1 MDSKDSN
8 GAELIQGDNVRV
20 TKDLKVKGTS
30 RTLKRGEVVKNIK
43 LTNNPEE
50 IEVRIGKATIVI
62 KTCFIKKA

>member
-8 GAELIQGDNVRV
+8 GIALNQGDNVRV

-30 RTLKRGEVVKNIK
+30 RTLKRWEVVKNIK
-43 LTNNPEE
+43 LTNTPEE

-62 KTCFIKKA
+62 KTCFVKKA

>member
-8 GAELIQGDNVRV
+8 GIALNQGDNVRV
-20 TKDLKVKGTS
+20 TKELKVKGTS
-30 RTLKRGEVVKNIK
+30 RTLKRGEVIKNIK
-43 LTNNPEE
+43 LTNNPDE

>member
-8 GAELIQGDNVRV
+8 GIALNQGDNVRV

-30 RTLKRGEVVKNIK
+30 RTLKRGDVIKNIK
-43 LTNNPEE
+43 LTNNPDE

-62 KTCFIKKA
+62 KKA